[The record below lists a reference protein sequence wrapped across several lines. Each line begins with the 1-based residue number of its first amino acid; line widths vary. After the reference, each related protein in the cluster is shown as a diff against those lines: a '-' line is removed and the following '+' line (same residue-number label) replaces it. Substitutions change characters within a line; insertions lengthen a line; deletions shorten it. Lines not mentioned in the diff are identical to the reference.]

1 MRFPKF
7 RETVNYNLLLQ
18 FAKKYDI
25 IILSKL
31 GEKLEEIV
39 IKKLV
44 VIALLLAAALL
55 AVACNEI
62 ENTDI
67 ATDETEKKEEEV
79 SPCKVHSYGA
89 WSVIKDPTCGD
100 KGTEKQE
107 CSVCGNTAT
116 RSIDP
121 IGEHTFMS
129 TGNCKI
135 CSVPMSKDF
144 LFSLNEDG
152 QSYSFNYSGNDKG
165 VTVPATFNE
174 KPVTKLS
181 ADCFYFCTELETVTL
196 PDSITEFGTD
206 AFKYCQ
212 KLTRINVPASLSV
225 IKSGAFYACTSLSSF
240 VIPQAVTRIESD
252 TFYSTN
258 LSSITIP
265 NSVTYIGPR
274 AFQGSELRTLT
285 IPANVTE
292 IGTGAFSSCRKLISI
307 TIAEGTKLKEI
318 PASAFEAMVSLKTVK
333 IAEGVETIHDY
344 AFKSSPF
351 LYRVELPSTIR
362 TIGKEA
368 FSYTG
373 LDNVTISYNGSEA
386 QWALI
391 RFGIN
396 WDKSMFGKIMEY
408 KE

>member
-1 MRFPKF
+1 M
-7 RETVNYNLLLQ
+7 
-18 FAKKYDI
+18 
-25 IILSKL
+25 
-31 GEKLEEIV
+31 
-39 IKKLV
+39 IKKLT
-44 VIALLLAAALL
+44 VIALILVAALL
-55 AVACNEI
+55 TIACNKI

-67 ATDETEKKEEEV
+67 STKEPDSTVERTQEKTEADSTATNATEKKEEDV
-79 SPCKVHSYGA
+79 SICKVHSYGA
-89 WSVIKDPTCGD
+89 WSVINAPTCGT

-116 RSIDP
+116 RSVNP

-129 TGNCKI
+129 TGKCKI
-135 CSVPMSKDF
+135 CSTPMNKDF

-152 QSYSFNYSGNDKG
+152 QSYSFNYDGNDKS

-181 ADCFYFCTELETVTL
+181 ADCFFLCSELETVIL

-225 IKSGAFYACTSLSSF
+225 IKSGAFYACTSLSAF

-258 LSSITIP
+258 LSYITIP
-265 NSVTYIGPR
+265 NSVTYIGPG
-274 AFQGSELRTLT
+274 AFQASELKTLT

-292 IGTGAFSSCRKLISI
+292 IGTQAFSSCRKLTSI

-318 PASAFEAMVSLKTVK
+318 PASAFKSMASLKTVK
-333 IAEGVETIHDY
+333 ISEGVETIHDY
-344 AFKSSPF
+344 AFKSSPN
-351 LYRVELPSTIR
+351 LSLVELPSTISY
-362 TIGKEA
+362 IGKEA

-373 LDNVTISYNGSEA
+373 LNNVTISYNGSEA

-391 RFGIN
+391 RFGNN
-396 WDKSMFGKIMEY
+396 WDKSMSGKIMEY
-408 KE
+408 KK